1 MIITIQLKNKES
13 VKIITSD
20 IIDNNFTSKEIWEFI
35 WNKLSDLI
43 TKKID
48 KKNLKNREWY
58 EKELE
63 EYKIWNKLYLWFITI
78 LAIVEFI
85 ILIIIKWSHGI

>member
-1 MIITIQLKNKES
+1 MEEIY
-13 VKIITSD
+13 
-20 IIDNNFTSKEIWEFI
+20 NNTQKY
-35 WNKLSDLI
+35 
-43 TKKID
+43 ID

>member
-20 IIDNNFTSKEIWEFI
+20 IVDNNFTSKEIWEFI
-35 WNKLSDLI
+35 WDKLSYLI

-48 KKNLKNREWY
+48 KKILKSNTI
-58 EKELE
+58 KELL
-63 EYKIWNKLYLWFITI
+63 WNK
-78 LAIVEFI
+78 
-85 ILIIIKWSHGI
+85 

>member
-20 IIDNNFTSKEIWEFI
+20 IIDNNFTSKEIWKFI
-35 WNKLSDLI
+35 LNKISDLI

-48 KKNLKNREWY
+48 NKILKSNTI
-58 EKELE
+58 KEL
-63 EYKIWNKLYLWFITI
+63 L
-78 LAIVEFI
+78 
-85 ILIIIKWSHGI
+85 

>member
-48 KKNLKNREWY
+48 KKILKSNTI
-58 EKELE
+58 KEL
-63 EYKIWNKLYLWFITI
+63 LW
-78 LAIVEFI
+78 
-85 ILIIIKWSHGI
+85 KK